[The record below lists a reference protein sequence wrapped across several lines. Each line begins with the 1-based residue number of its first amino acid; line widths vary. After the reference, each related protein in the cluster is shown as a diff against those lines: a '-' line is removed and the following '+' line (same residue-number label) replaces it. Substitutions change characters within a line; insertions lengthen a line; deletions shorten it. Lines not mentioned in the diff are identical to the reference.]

1 MTNKLIMALAGLS
14 LATTALSACDYNIPD
29 LNNPGLDDLENNPT
43 PAKVSA
49 AATGLLIQNRVAK
62 GAENGYVTQLGILG
76 REAFVFDNAD
86 PRYTGELLAG
96 TLSQGS
102 PFGGAFW
109 ASEYANIRNE
119 NILLHALDGVE
130 GLSPEQ
136 LAGFRG
142 FTHTIQALDL
152 LEVVVTH
159 DTNGVV
165 IDADTD
171 IHELGPIVDKAAGMA
186 RIVKLLDDGATE
198 LNGAG
203 DEFAFKLSP
212 GFAGFDTPA
221 DFRKFNRALRARV
234 AIYNADYAGALA
246 ALAESFLDDTATAN
260 LQAGVYYVFGTASG
274 DTANSLVNPNIYA
287 HPSLATDVKMKANAM
302 PDNRFTSKVTTAKKP
317 GSSQGHMSTLAF
329 TLYTDPASPIPL
341 IKNEELILIRAEAR
355 ALGTPADLVGATAD
369 LNLVRTVSGGLAPI
383 ATVTAANA
391 VDEILYNRRY
401 SLLFEGGHRW
411 IDTRRLNRLTDLP
424 IDAPDDKLNVRYPLP
439 RAECDARPGD
449 EHCTLGSTD

>member
-1 MTNKLIMALAGLS
+1 
-14 LATTALSACDYNIPD
+14 
-29 LNNPGLDDLENNPT
+29 
-43 PAKVSA
+43 
-49 AATGLLIQNRVAK
+49 
-62 GAENGYVTQLGILG
+62 
-76 REAFVFDNAD
+76 
-86 PRYTGELLAG
+86 
-96 TLSQGS
+96 
-102 PFGGAFW
+102 
-109 ASEYANIRNE
+109 
-119 NILLHALDGVE
+119 
-130 GLSPEQ
+130 
-136 LAGFRG
+136 
-142 FTHTIQALDL
+142 
-152 LEVVVTH
+152 
-159 DTNGVV
+159 
-165 IDADTD
+165 
-171 IHELGPIVDKAAGMA
+171 
-186 RIVKLLDDGATE
+186 
-198 LNGAG
+198 
-203 DEFAFKLSP
+203 
-212 GFAGFDTPA
+212 
-221 DFRKFNRALRARV
+221 
-234 AIYNADYAGALA
+234 
-246 ALAESFLDDTATAN
+246 
-260 LQAGVYYVFGTASG
+260 
-274 DTANSLVNPNIYA
+274 
-287 HPSLATDVKMKANAM
+287 M